1 MQSSTQVLVDL
12 LLLLFGSAVEMRMF
26 VRSLASTEQLDR
38 ELPDNTVS
46 PEQMAHAMV
55 ARLKAHGSLESEFF
69 AGLLALR
76 PRYATKIRAVA
87 ALFELPGGAPP
98 ANPRYRRM
106 LARPVVW
113 VLAGGLLGTSAYLVA
128 VTQGE
133 GEGTQARNHPGG
145 DEPSRSGAGKGAE
158 TLAESSEVFPLSDS
172 EADPITLRLVSRRE
186 GRAWRVAVSR
196 HREASATAEALFYK
210 FLLRNAR
217 DDERAREYLGTA
229 EFKLCQGSHC
239 YSDAIVGESVTP
251 DGDVF
256 IQFHVPEH
264 AALNPGGPRPPDR
277 HAAVGLEEFN
287 ESFNGA
293 GAKIVPP
300 DIDAP
305 GGWIESLDEPWVMVA
320 TMTVRSV
327 ATPAQRKGLAPL
339 KFRISLCPDGAI
351 SGVEQ
356 IQGTGDA
363 TVDESLVRLLGSTQ
377 LPPPPESLARQL
389 SGCPRIPYVFTAE
402 EG

>member
-26 VRSLASTEQLDR
+26 VRSLESTEHLDR
-38 ELPDNTVS
+38 ELPDDTVS
-46 PEQMAHAMV
+46 PKQMAHAMV

-69 AGLLALR
+69 PGLLALR
-76 PRYATKIRAVA
+76 PRFAAKIRAVA
-87 ALFELPGGAPP
+87 ELFESPAGAPS
-98 ANPRYRRM
+98 ASPRYRRM

-113 VLAGGLLGTSAYLVA
+113 ALAGGLLGISAYVVA
-128 VTQGE
+128 ATQGE
-133 GEGTQARNHPGG
+133 GEGTQASDFPGRK
-145 DEPSRSGAGKGAE
+145 EPSPSGAGKGAE
-158 TLAESSEVFPLSDS
+158 TLTESSEVFPLSDS
-172 EADPITLRLVSRRE
+172 EADPVTLRLVSRRE
-186 GRAWRVAVSR
+186 GKAWRVAVSR
-196 HREASATAEALFYK
+196 HREASDTARAMFYMF
-210 FLLRNAR
+210 FLENAH
-217 DDERAREYLGTA
+217 DDDKARVYLEKA
-229 EFKLCQGSHC
+229 EFKLCQGNHC
-239 YSDAIVGESVTP
+239 YSHVTVGEAFTSG
-251 DGDVF
+251 GDIF
-256 IQFHVPEH
+256 IQFHVPENRFALPSGMPPADPR
-264 AALNPGGPRPPDR
+264 AAE
-277 HAAVGLEEFN
+277 GLEEFN
-287 ESFNGA
+287 ESVN

-305 GGWIESLDEPWVMVA
+305 GGWMESLDEPWVMVA